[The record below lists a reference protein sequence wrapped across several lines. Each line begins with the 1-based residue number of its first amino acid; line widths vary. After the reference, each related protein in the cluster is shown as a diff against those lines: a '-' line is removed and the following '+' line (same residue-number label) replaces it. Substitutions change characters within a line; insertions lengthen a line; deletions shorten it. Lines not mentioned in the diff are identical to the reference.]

1 MLKKFFHYLFHG
13 GLITAEVV
21 AMCAIVSLLS
31 YSSMYFDPIKQTWA
45 NFQVTDTYFQ
55 MENANAE
62 NVADFNSDI
71 VLYDISQ
78 CYSRAEIAAGIQRLY
93 DYGAKVIALDV
104 IFGGMGQDTIASDSL
119 LRVIDRCDDRIVA
132 ACRMVSSY
140 DSFYKEHSFFV
151 PLTNCVEASVNVENE
166 TVRHFYKNLTFGDTC
181 LNTFVYEIM
190 RLGYPDEFRK
200 WVDLEES
207 NDKGEYLIHY
217 KQLFFNRLHIY
228 DDLFEDEVKDKIIL
242 MGDFQDLRDFHNI
255 PVPLDGV
262 RRICGTTIHG
272 YSISTMTEDNRFI
285 NEWSDMTNLLI
296 GLLVTLLFATLCAYV
311 SEVYMDL
318 SGFMITVAQLILM
331 FVLIF
336 LAAYIF
342 INHQCNMG
350 LLYVM
355 LGTGLAGFCAEI
367 HYFVLMK
374 LNSTNKVADLRKNK
388 ENTEK

>member
-1 MLKKFFHYLFHG
+1 MFKKFFHYLFHG

-62 NVADFNSDI
+62 TVADFSSEI
-71 VLYDISQ
+71 VLFDISQ

-93 DYGAKVIALDV
+93 DFGDKVIALDV
-104 IFGGMGQDTIASDSL
+104 IFGGMGQDSLATDSL
-119 LRVIDRCDDRIVA
+119 LRVVGRCEDKIVA
-132 ACRMVSSY
+132 ACRMVPSY
-140 DSFYKEHSFFV
+140 DSFYKEQSFFV
-151 PLTNCVEASVNVENE
+151 PKTKCTEACVNVETE

-190 RLGYPDEFRK
+190 RLGYPEKYESWMSMDEK
-200 WVDLEES
+200 T
-207 NDKGEYLIHY
+207 DKGEYLIHY
-217 KQLFFNRLHIY
+217 KQLFFNKLHIY
-228 DDLFEDEVKDKIIL
+228 DEMFEEEVKDKIIL
-242 MGDFQDLRDFHNI
+242 VGDFQDLRDFHNI
-255 PVPLDGV
+255 PVPLDGA

-272 YSISTMTEDNRFI
+272 YSISTLTEDNRFI
-285 NEWSDMTNLLI
+285 DEFSDMTNLMI
-296 GLLVTLLFATLCAYV
+296 GLVVTLLFSTLCAYV

-318 SGFMITVAQLILM
+318 SGFMITVSQLVLM
-331 FVLIF
+331 FVLVF
-336 LAAYIF
+336 LAAYLF
-342 INHQCNMG
+342 INYQCNMG

-355 LGTGLAGFCAEI
+355 LGTGVAGFCAEI

-374 LNSTNKVADLRKNK
+374 LKNTRKVTDLN
-388 ENTEK
+388 ENNEN